1 MVSGILAH
9 KSKKERLKPLFFYA
23 RHFTSFGRLFFWPP
37 QLAGLERAEMNR
49 WPLRTSG
56 YGGTFRTWRDVR
68 LESVMRFKAEIGE
81 SGTPLLGSEIE
92 PSPPDGVG
100 GSGRLGGPL
109 ADRTAP
115 APPSP
120 PITCP
125 SFNLPAGSSRH
136 SVLHGK
142 TRPAEADFTTCVRRK
157 AALVNVRYRI
167 DICAL

>member
-68 LESVMRFKAEIGE
+68 LESVMRFKADIGE

-92 PSPPDGVG
+92 PSARWLIAP
-100 GSGRLGGPL
+100 
-109 ADRTAP
+109 TP